1 MALGQILRVLWARK
15 WLILALF
22 VLVSAAGIAFVVTQ
36 QKQYVAETSLL
47 VEMRPDPALGMVTP
61 ALAAPGYMATQV
73 EVIRSERVAARAV
86 KILGVE
92 RSAGAVAQW
101 REATQAKIPLERY
114 FADVL
119 KGSMLVEPLSSSNI
133 IEVRFASPDPIF
145 AQAAANAFAQ
155 AYLDVSVEL
164 RIAPARQSA
173 GFLEDQVKTL
183 RTNLEDAQQK
193 LSTFQQTKGIVV
205 SDERLDQ
212 ENARYNALL
221 TQLAMAQSE
230 RVELAARQ
238 RNSGSET
245 SPDVLSS
252 GAVSGLKAQ
261 LATAETRL
269 TEISSI
275 VGRNHP
281 QRQQLEAQIGELRQ
295 QLAAETRRVAG
306 GAATSSRSSGQ
317 KIGELQA
324 MVDAQKKQLLSLR
337 GDRDAISVL
346 VRDVETAQRAYDAV
360 TQRIGQLNLEGQ
372 NNLANTRLLSPAI
385 EPLVPT
391 KPKIPQGVIVSL
403 LAGLAVAL
411 GVAFALELFDR
422 RIRGVDDM
430 AGVPIL
436 GILRPPGSK
445 QPVYRRLIATTV
457 PFQQPPNTGPGL
469 LGMSGSRP

>member
-1 MALGQILRVLWARK
+1 
-15 WLILALF
+15 
-22 VLVSAAGIAFVVTQ
+22 
-36 QKQYVAETSLL
+36 
-47 VEMRPDPALGMVTP
+47 
-61 ALAAPGYMATQV
+61 MATQV

-101 REATQAKIPLERY
+101 REATSAKIPLERY

-119 KGSMLVEPLSSSNI
+119 KGSVLVEPLAGSNI

-173 GFLEDQVKTL
+173 TFLEDQVKTL
-183 RTNLEDAQQK
+183 RSQLEAAQAK
-193 LSTFQQTKGIVV
+193 LSKFQQEKGIVV
-205 SDERLDQ
+205 SDERMDQ

-245 SPDVLSS
+245 SPDVLAS
-252 GAVSGLKAQ
+252 GAVGSLKGQ
-261 LATAETRL
+261 LAAAETKL
-269 TEISSI
+269 TEISSV
-275 VGRNHP
+275 VGKNHP
-281 QRQQLEAQIGELRQ
+281 ARQSLEAQIGELRQ

-306 GAATSSRSSGQ
+306 GAATGTRSSGQ

-324 MVDAQKKQLLSLR
+324 MADAQKKQLLALR
-337 GDRDAISVL
+337 NDRDQIAVF
-346 VRDVETAQRAYDAV
+346 VRDVETAQRAYDQV
-360 TQRIGQLNLEGQ
+360 TARIGQLNLEGQ

-391 KPKIPQGVIVSL
+391 KPKIPQGVIVAL
-403 LAGLAVAL
+403 LGGLAVGL

-422 RIRGVDDM
+422 RIRSVDDL

-445 QPVYRRLIATTV
+445 QPVYRRLISTAV
-457 PFQQPPNTGPGL
+457 PAASPHNGPGL
-469 LGMSGSRP
+469 LGMSGARP